1 MRSLYGAYQ
10 PGDVRHGYPIMV
22 DQEALESVLRGT
34 APSEWRAAD
43 YRTSTA
49 HVIVLNMSWFDQM
62 EERRLRR
69 EERARRAG
77 DGHDN
82 QEDEEDDGLDES
94 VGWKKVL
101 VAKVYPRLY
110 SFLLTP
116 LWHIMYA
123 EPPEIERL
131 P

>member
-1 MRSLYGAYQ
+1 
-10 PGDVRHGYPIMV
+10 MV
-22 DQEALESVLRGT
+22 DQEALESVLGGT
-34 APSEWRAAD
+34 APSEWRGDD
-43 YRTSTA
+43 YRASTA

-69 EERARRAG
+69 EERGGSR
-77 DGHDN
+77 DED
-82 QEDEEDDGLDES
+82 DEEDGLDEI